1 MNGVPSFIGK
11 EKNKMWNA
19 CKNLYKKYEEL
30 INYLIV
36 GVLTTVVS
44 LFIYYGSVLTFLDPN
59 HALELQIANILSWI
73 GAVAF
78 AYVTNR
84 TFVFKSKNQNK
95 LGEAARFVGSR
106 VATLLMDMAVMWLLV
121 TVLHGNDKIAKLVSQ
136 VVVTVGNYVLSKL
149 LVFRK
154 QA

>member
-1 MNGVPSFIGK
+1 M
-11 EKNKMWNA
+11 
-19 CKNLYKKYEEL
+19 
-30 INYLIV
+30 
-36 GVLTTVVS
+36 
-44 LFIYYGSVLTFLDPN
+44 
-59 HALELQIANILSWI
+59 
-73 GAVAF
+73 
-78 AYVTNR
+78 TNR